1 MSPEPGLARRRTLV
15 PGAPSLARVAWHA
28 ALPALSLALSLAAMA
43 QAATGPG
50 GPADHPTEPA
60 PAPLSTAT
68 SEQRQDAF
76 DWNVAWKNWHGLDFY
91 ASGKTGLPRGEQSL
105 LDFSETR
112 LAASMGGRL
121 EVDGAAYGTNGSLSG
136 FDDGFDLRRARIT
149 VKGASL
155 LAVPFT
161 YHIEFGYVPGSFT
174 VNEAYLAMSEVPHLG
189 KLQVGQFTPPV
200 GLQLITSSW
209 DIGLMEPAAPLQALA
224 PPPQPGVQA
233 SGTFFDRR
241 GTWTAGAFA
250 GIGTGGEYG
259 SGSKRFGNFMG
270 RATWLAID
278 DIDDKEPV
286 GNHYLHLGA
295 STSLQRGANGQLQY
309 RSRPESYLAPHVIDT
324 GVIDADRA
332 DTVGAELLWT
342 RGPYSAQAEAM
353 ASRVDSS
360 AAGTLKFHGCYAQA
374 GWFITGESRPYLRD
388 DAVPGRIRPLRNFG
402 FGPDAGWGAWETVA
416 RLSYADLS
424 DGAVQGGRLLM
435 FMSSLNWIPR
445 PQVKLMFE
453 LGAGRVSGTAADG
466 NLLLAQMRM
475 GVYYY

>member
-1 MSPEPGLARRRTLV
+1 MKALVWGTWRTTLA
-15 PGAPSLARVAWHA
+15 
-28 ALPALSLALSLAAMA
+28 ALSLALSLAAMA
-43 QAATGPG
+43 QVTPAPP
-50 GPADHPTEPA
+50 GPADQPTAQA
-60 PAPLSTAT
+60 PNPRSAAAEA
-68 SEQRQDAF
+68 SEVQQDPF
-76 DWNVAWKNWHGLDFY
+76 DWNISWKNWHGLDFH
-91 ASGKTGLPRGEQSL
+91 ASGKTGLKRGDQPL

-112 LAASMGGRL
+112 LAASIGGRL

-155 LAVPFT
+155 LAVPFS

-174 VNEAYLAMSEVPHLG
+174 VNEAYVAIAEVPHLG
-189 KLQVGQFTPPV
+189 RLQFGQFTPPV

-209 DIGLMEPAAPLQALA
+209 DIGLMEPAAPLQAMA

-250 GIGTGGEYG
+250 GMGSDGEYG

-278 DIDDKEPV
+278 DIDDKEPA

-332 DTVGAELLWT
+332 ATVGAELLWT

-353 ASRVDSS
+353 ASRIDSS
-360 AAGTLKFHGCYAQA
+360 TAGTLNFHGFYAQA

-388 DAVPGRIRPLRNFG
+388 DAVPGRIRPLRTFG
-402 FGPDAGWGAWETVA
+402 FGPDAGWGAWEAVA
-416 RLSYADLS
+416 RVSYADLS
-424 DGAVQGGRLLM
+424 DGSVQGGRLLL
-435 FMSSLNWIPR
+435 FMSSLNWVLR

-466 NLLLAQMRM
+466 SLLLAQMRM